1 MNHETQTITDEINK
15 RFDELKTHSNDKL
28 NALDEKILEKMGEHD
43 DAWERKF
50 VDLKISHDA
59 RMGALEHTT
68 SAFVIHSFDDWSTN
82 MEGTWTTSA
91 SESASSPSIGNERF
105 VFSLLRFS
113 LCAQPGEWRRPC
125 FRRAA
130 TMCIILKKNQDYI
143 FLQN

>member
-15 RFDELKTHSNDKL
+15 RFNELKTHSNDKL

-43 DAWERKF
+43 DAWEPKF